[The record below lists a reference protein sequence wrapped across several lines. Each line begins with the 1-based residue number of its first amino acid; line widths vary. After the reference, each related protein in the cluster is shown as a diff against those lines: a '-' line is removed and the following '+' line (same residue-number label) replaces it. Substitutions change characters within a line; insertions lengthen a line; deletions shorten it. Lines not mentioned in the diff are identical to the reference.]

1 MKSPIKKKRKSF
13 SILKIYIFSCIF
25 FWVLSLF
32 SVYQYKIYDT
42 WSLVLFYIYELIFW
56 LGIKVGK
63 IRFKNRRDFQTKT
76 MESAD
81 CYSFILNK
89 QGQIL
94 IRIIFVGALLSFV
107 YFLFLYR
114 GSFNITSFGSSL
126 KAEFDEVAR
135 TKLEV
140 ITQFIMFAGS
150 AVYLIVIGSKSA
162 VSQSTL
168 RMARICLFLPGLRG
182 AFLGRRFTL
191 AIETLIFFF
200 AEYESINT
208 RIRSLNSKD
217 KKIIKRVIIVV
228 VLVVIV
234 LLYIFSQRI
243 VYLPETMLVA
253 HYGDMELKPFWKLVY
268 SKIGNRMSIFAYVS
282 FYASHAPYAFSYS
295 YSNVFADIP
304 RFWGLSTFRVFI
316 QIFTSLFGLHPNYA
330 EMAYQVP
337 GIARYTGYA
346 GTVIQDFGKYM
357 APFISFFFG
366 FIFSKIEQSRNNSSV
381 CHSLYPVVQV
391 ACLFAPVYFFAVGNI
406 DQVAIWVIILSPF
419 CLTRYR
425 SATSY

>member
-1 MKSPIKKKRKSF
+1 MKNQFERKKVKSPIKKKRKSF

-168 RMARICLFLPGLRG
+168 RMARICLFARVTRCFSWT
-182 AFLGRRFTL
+182 AFHPCYRDT
-191 AIETLIFFF
+191 
-200 AEYESINT
+200 
-208 RIRSLNSKD
+208 D
-217 KKIIKRVIIVV
+217 
-228 VLVVIV
+228 
-234 LLYIFSQRI
+234 LL
-243 VYLPETMLVA
+243 LC
-253 HYGDMELKPFWKLVY
+253 
-268 SKIGNRMSIFAYVS
+268 
-282 FYASHAPYAFSYS
+282 
-295 YSNVFADIP
+295 
-304 RFWGLSTFRVFI
+304 
-316 QIFTSLFGLHPNYA
+316 
-330 EMAYQVP
+330 
-337 GIARYTGYA
+337 GI
-346 GTVIQDFGKYM
+346 
-357 APFISFFFG
+357 
-366 FIFSKIEQSRNNSSV
+366 
-381 CHSLYPVVQV
+381 
-391 ACLFAPVYFFAVGNI
+391 
-406 DQVAIWVIILSPF
+406 
-419 CLTRYR
+419 
-425 SATSY
+425 